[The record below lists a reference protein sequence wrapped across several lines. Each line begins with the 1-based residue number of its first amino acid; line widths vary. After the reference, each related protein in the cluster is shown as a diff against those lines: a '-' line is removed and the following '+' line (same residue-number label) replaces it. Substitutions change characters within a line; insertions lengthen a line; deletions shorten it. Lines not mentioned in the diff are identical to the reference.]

1 MKKFLLIVLLFL
13 LSPMVANTQD
23 LVRLRRDLDAP
34 LHELDFSKIPTGILA
49 ERAVEL
55 LPFDAYDGVLRDS
68 NYSDYSSQAMLY
80 LSLASSRDDMLKD
93 MSPESYLSIMKKA
106 PNESLSLLLFRYST
120 LREQAYQEG
129 LIKRNGSNL
138 SFMKPSS
145 QRLYQQREVFSLAP
159 KRVVWDT
166 YDVSFVLPPN
176 LIWSNMQGE
185 IRDIRIR
192 FEENAPF
199 EAVKPSKPVSHHYQR
214 EGIHRIVF
222 QVKLKDGRSLQSQT
236 NIQIALPKKP
246 KSESRATNDEYEIAR
261 FLLRSRSEDGGPT
274 LHSGGILQIC
284 YADKTVRKLRKP
296 LIIAE
301 GFEVSNLG
309 FQKNVSIKTF
319 FRDVLSCDPSDFAG
333 FDIVYLDYNCPTDDI
348 WRNAELMRDA
358 IRWVNEHKEG
368 SAENIVMG
376 YSMGGLVA
384 AIALRQM
391 ELANED
397 HDTKKYISLDSPHCG
412 ATVPFAVFAAYD
424 FLYPLVIQSHL
435 YGLITKIKPEI
446 QTSVLNL
453 QALREAPAVRQMVIA
468 EGREKDRRVYL
479 DFQKKYRELGLPTK
493 TINIAFSNSSQEA
506 KYPKIDSLLLFSFG
520 GDAHVGVATSVL
532 FHFLNYVYYWT
543 LLGPPPIGLNPL
555 PRSTDVLLDLK
566 LRLVSSS
573 DPEFEFL
580 FKIKKNMLG
589 IIPLSYHRIS
599 ATQNYPYSADGVSER
614 SVCSTLGIKSNM
626 NVNEKYLSGELSFGD
641 GLLSGILNWFIGAV
655 KYGVYIT
662 NSIGFIPRYS
672 SLYTPL
678 ASDSKESPFDRF
690 YCIQADTSAG
700 HEYLGHYWNELQN
713 ELLEEDYHVE
723 VEGSNVLNKEM
734 IVKIKN
740 PLANARYEFYA
751 HPNLM
756 TEQLDATSARV
767 VSLVDPSN
775 YQNIYLFKKV
785 YVCAKSTREVNGHT
799 IVDSVVHPIYN
810 GSPHSDD
817 FEIKQLS
824 MTFKLSDNQCLR
836 YAMPA
841 VLVKWKGHGDILN
854 AHWRYSDSKQPITT
868 ENRVGQSKDGVVNT
882 SGNENKMLLV
892 GAFEKDPK
900 TGGVRKMNSWTGS
913 LVGDDGLPYLPG
925 GDDFEPDPPVAG
937 PGYPPGWEN
946 VIKNVPGTPKVYL
959 FVPALQY
966 LSGWDQVKLE
976 LQLENEAGVGD
987 WSKPFVLSL
996 KKEGEDAG
1004 LKPIIIPSVFLE
1016 ETSTIRWINHENEFV
1031 NHQDGGKYSW
1041 LDLEIEMFVKDPSGR
1056 LHHHAKVKTN
1066 QTIDLRFLAPG
1077 HYFVEFV
1084 CNGKRFMQH
1093 VIKQ

>member
-1 MKKFLLIVLLFL
+1 MNKKMLSVAILL
-13 LSPMVANTQD
+13 LSLIQVINAQD
-23 LVRLRRDLDAP
+23 LIKLRHDLDAP
-34 LHELDFSKIPTGILA
+34 LQGLDFSKIPTGILA

-68 NYSDYSSQAMLY
+68 NYSDYTSQAMLY

-129 LIKRNGSNL
+129 LIKRNGNNL

-185 IRDIRIR
+185 IRDLRVR

-214 EGIHRIVF
+214 EGIHHIVF
-222 QVKLKDGRSLQSQT
+222 QVKLKDGRSLQSQA
-236 NIQIALPKKP
+236 NIQIVLPKEL
-246 KSESRATNDEYEIAR
+246 KSESSTTNYVHNEVPILSKR
-261 FLLRSRSEDGGPT
+261 GVHKGGT
-274 LHSGGILQIC
+274 LQIC
-284 YADKTVRKLRKP
+284 YADPMVRKLRKP

-309 FQKNVSIKTF
+309 FQKNCTLESFMTTTLNIE
-319 FRDVLSCDPSDFAG
+319 DIAENPFAG

-412 ATVPFAVFAAYD
+412 ATVPFSVFAAYD
-424 FLYPLVIQSHL
+424 YLYPLVTQSRL

-453 QALREAPAVRQMVIA
+453 QALRDAPAVRQMVIA
-468 EGREKDRRVYL
+468 EGREKDRRVHL
-479 DFQKKYRELGLPTK
+479 DFFKKYRELGLPTK

-506 KYPKIDSLLLFSFG
+506 KYPKIED
-520 GDAHVGVATSVL
+520 
-532 FHFLNYVYYWT
+532 N
-543 LLGPPPIGLNPL
+543 I
-555 PRSTDVLLDLK
+555 LLDLQGKGHAGLRIPKTILDCILQDFYSPQYSNATPKTTDLSLDVK
-566 LRLVSSS
+566 LRLINRS
-573 DPEFEFL
+573 DPEFEYVFKVKRKALGFL
-580 FKIKKNMLG
+580 PISS
-589 IIPLSYHRIS
+589 PLSVRKWS
-599 ATQNYPYSADGVSER
+599 VNYPYSADGVSER
-614 SVCSTLGIKSNM
+614 SVCSTFTIPSVVKGDSI
-626 NVNEKYLSGELSFGD
+626 SFGK
-641 GLLSGILNWFIGAV
+641 GFFAGIANWFIGNAE
-655 KYGVYIT
+655 YGIG
-662 NSIGFIPRYS
+662 SIAKKIGFIPRYS
-672 SLYTPL
+672 SLYIPL

-700 HEYLGHYWNELQN
+700 HEYLNHYRSELQN
-713 ELLEEDYHVE
+713 ELLEEGYHVE

-740 PLANARYEFYA
+740 PLPNVRYEFYA

-756 TEQLDATSARV
+756 TDQLDATSARV
-767 VSLVDPSN
+767 ISMVDPSD

-785 YVCAKSTREVNGHT
+785 YVCAKSTREVNGRS

-817 FEIKQLS
+817 FEIRQLS
-824 MTFKLSDNQCLR
+824 MTFNLSDNQCLR

-854 AHWRYSDSKQPITT
+854 AHWRYSDSKQPVTT
-868 ENRVGQSKDGVVNT
+868 ENHIGQTKNGVVNT
-882 SGNENKMLLV
+882 SGSENKMLLV

-913 LVGDDGLPYLPG
+913 WEGDDGLPYIPG
-925 GDDFEPDPPVAG
+925 GDNFEPDPPVAG
-937 PGYPPGWEN
+937 PDYPPGWGN
-946 VIKNVPGTPKVYL
+946 VIEDVPETPKVYL
-959 FVPALQY
+959 FVPAFQY

-1004 LKPIIIPSVFLE
+1004 LKPIVIPSVFLE
-1016 ETSTIRWINHENEFV
+1016 ETSTIRWINHENQPV
-1031 NHQDGGKYSW
+1031 NDQEGGKSPW

-1077 HYFVEFV
+1077 HYFIEFV

>member
-1 MKKFLLIVLLFL
+1 MSNNRFLLYISLLL
-13 LSPMVANTQD
+13 LSIGWANAQD
-23 LVRLRRDLDAP
+23 LEKLRRNLDAP

-129 LIKRNGSNL
+129 LIKRNGNSL

-176 LIWSNMQGE
+176 LIWCNMQEE
-185 IRDIRIR
+185 IRDLRIR

-199 EAVKPSKPVSHHYQR
+199 KVVKPSHPVSHHYQR

-222 QVKLKDGRSLQSQT
+222 QIRLKDGRSLQSQT
-236 NIQIALPKKP
+236 NIQIVLPKEL
-246 KSESRATNDEYEIAR
+246 KSGSSTTNYIHNEVPILSKR
-261 FLLRSRSEDGGPT
+261 GVHKGGT
-274 LHSGGILQIC
+274 LQIC
-284 YADKTVRKLRKP
+284 YADPMVRKLRKP

-309 FQKNVSIKTF
+309 FHTNYDLNGFLDGTMKNESY
-319 FRDVLSCDPSDFAG
+319 SSNCFAG
-333 FDIVYLDYNCPTDDI
+333 FDVVYLDYNCPTDDI
-348 WRNAELMRDA
+348 WSNAELMRDA

-368 SAENIVMG
+368 STENIVMG

-424 FLYPLVIQSHL
+424 YFHPLVTQSHL
-435 YGLITKIKPEI
+435 YALIKSINPKI

-468 EGREKDRRVYL
+468 EGRDQDRRVYL

-506 KYPKIDSLLLFSFG
+506 KYPKIED
-520 GDAHVGVATSVL
+520 
-532 FHFLNYVYYWT
+532 N
-543 LLGPPPIGLNPL
+543 
-555 PRSTDVLLDLK
+555 RLLDLQGKGHAGPLIPKALLDCILQDFSPPRHINIIPQTTDLSLDVK
-566 LRLVSSS
+566 LRLINRS
-573 DPEFEFL
+573 DPEFGCVCKVKRKALGFL
-580 FKIKKNMLG
+580 PSDSPFDGFMW
-589 IIPLSYHRIS
+589 SV
-599 ATQNYPYSADGVSER
+599 NYPYDEYGVSER

-626 NVNEKYLSGELSFGD
+626 NVNEKYLSRELSFGD

-700 HEYLGHYWNELQN
+700 HEYLNHYRSELQN

-756 TEQLDATSARV
+756 TDQLDATSARV

>member
-1 MKKFLLIVLLFL
+1 M
-13 LSPMVANTQD
+13 
-23 LVRLRRDLDAP
+23 
-34 LHELDFSKIPTGILA
+34 
-49 ERAVEL
+49 EL

-68 NYSDYSSQAMLY
+68 NYSDYASQAMLY

-93 MSPESYLSIMKKA
+93 MSPESYLSVMKKS
-106 PNESLSLLLFRYST
+106 PKESLSLLLFRYST

-185 IRDIRIR
+185 IRDLRVR

-199 EAVKPSKPVSHHYQR
+199 KVVKPSQPISHHYQR

-222 QVKLKDGRSLQSQT
+222 QIRLKDGRSLQSQT
-236 NIQIALPKKP
+236 NIQIVLPK
-246 KSESRATNDEYEIAR
+246 E
-261 FLLRSRSEDGGPT
+261 LRSGSSTTNYIHNEVPIPSKRRVHKGGT
-274 LHSGGILQIC
+274 LQIC
-284 YADKTVRKLRKP
+284 YADPTVRKLRNP

-309 FQKNVSIKTF
+309 FHENYDLQDFMDYTLDADSINNPF
-319 FRDVLSCDPSDFAG
+319 VG

-358 IRWVNEHKEG
+358 IRWVNANKEG
-368 SAENIVMG
+368 SSENIVMG

-424 FLYPLVIQSHL
+424 YFHPLVTQSRL

-453 QALREAPAVRQMVIA
+453 QALRDAPAVRQMVIA
-468 EGREKDRRVYL
+468 EGREKDRRVHL

-506 KYPKIDSLLLFSFG
+506 KYPKIDNLLLFSFG
-520 GDAHVGVATSVL
+520 GDAHVGGTTSVL

-543 LLGPPPIGLNPL
+543 LLGPPPIGLNLL

-580 FKIKKNMLG
+580 FKIKKKILG
-589 IIPLSYHRIS
+589 AFPSSYHSIS

-614 SVCSTLGIKSNM
+614 SVCSTLGIKSKKI
-626 NVNEKYLSGELSFGD
+626 VNEKYLSGELSFGND
-641 GLLSGILNWFIGAV
+641 LFLSILNWSIGAV
-655 KYGVYIT
+655 KYGAYVT

-678 ASDSKESPFDRF
+678 ARGSKESPFDRF

-700 HEYLGHYWNELQN
+700 HEYL
-713 ELLEEDYHVE
+713 
-723 VEGSNVLNKEM
+723 
-734 IVKIKN
+734 
-740 PLANARYEFYA
+740 
-751 HPNLM
+751 
-756 TEQLDATSARV
+756 
-767 VSLVDPSN
+767 SLSER
-775 YQNIYLFKKV
+775 I
-785 YVCAKSTREVNGHT
+785 AK
-799 IVDSVVHPIYN
+799 
-810 GSPHSDD
+810 
-817 FEIKQLS
+817 
-824 MTFKLSDNQCLR
+824 
-836 YAMPA
+836 
-841 VLVKWKGHGDILN
+841 
-854 AHWRYSDSKQPITT
+854 
-868 ENRVGQSKDGVVNT
+868 
-882 SGNENKMLLV
+882 
-892 GAFEKDPK
+892 
-900 TGGVRKMNSWTGS
+900 
-913 LVGDDGLPYLPG
+913 
-925 GDDFEPDPPVAG
+925 
-937 PGYPPGWEN
+937 
-946 VIKNVPGTPKVYL
+946 
-959 FVPALQY
+959 
-966 LSGWDQVKLE
+966 
-976 LQLENEAGVGD
+976 
-987 WSKPFVLSL
+987 
-996 KKEGEDAG
+996 
-1004 LKPIIIPSVFLE
+1004 
-1016 ETSTIRWINHENEFV
+1016 
-1031 NHQDGGKYSW
+1031 
-1041 LDLEIEMFVKDPSGR
+1041 
-1056 LHHHAKVKTN
+1056 
-1066 QTIDLRFLAPG
+1066 
-1077 HYFVEFV
+1077 
-1084 CNGKRFMQH
+1084 
-1093 VIKQ
+1093 